1 MEFNL
6 GSEHLAIPNINELL
20 SDQERQARLLLMDE
34 IIMKGSPVKS
44 TELLDIDIICDL
56 DSKGVIVL
64 DEDGSVSVV
73 YPVSAL
79 PTPHKVKLKDG
90 RSFYAICAVDSL
102 GSAFAFEQNIVVSSS
117 CSYCQKPVS
126 VTVENGEISTSDPVN
141 IYVTHT
147 DLVGE
152 VNWAGNC

>member
-56 DSKGVIVL
+56 DSKGVIVR
-64 DEDGSVSVV
+64 DEDGSISVV

-117 CSYCQKPVS
+117 CSYCQKSVS

>member
-6 GSEHLAIPNINELL
+6 TSEHLAIPNINELL
-20 SDQERQARLLLMDE
+20 SDKERQARLLLME
-34 IIMKGSPVKS
+34 KIIMKGSPVKS
-44 TELLDIDIICDL
+44 TELLDIDILCAL
-56 DSKGVIVL
+56 ESKGVIVQ
-64 DEDGSVSVV
+64 DEYGSVSVV

-79 PTPHKVKLKDG
+79 PTPHKVKFNDG

-102 GSAFAFEQNIVVSSS
+102 GCAFVFEQNIVVSST
-117 CSYCQKPVS
+117 CSYCQKSVS
-126 VTVENGEISTSDPVN
+126 VTVENGEISSSDPES

>member
-1 MEFNL
+1 MKFNL
-6 GSEHLAIPNINELL
+6 ETELLAIPNINALL
-20 SDQERQARLLLMDE
+20 TDQERHARSLLMDK
-34 IIMKGSPVKS
+34 IIMHGIPVKPS
-44 TELLDIDIICDL
+44 EFQNNDLLQGL
-56 DSKGVIVL
+56 GSKGVIVQ

-90 RSFYAICAVDSL
+90 RSFFAICAVDSL
-102 GSAFAFEQNIVVSSS
+102 GSAFTFAQDIEVTSS

-126 VTVENGEISTSDPVN
+126 VAIKNVEISTFDPDT
-141 IYVTHT
+141 IFVTHT

-152 VNWAGNC
+152 VNWAGTC

>member
-6 GSEHLAIPNINELL
+6 ESEHIAIPNINELL
-20 SDQERQARLLLMDE
+20 SDQERQARLLLMAK

-44 TELLDIDIICDL
+44 TELQDTDIL
-56 DSKGVIVL
+56 RNLASKGIIVQ
-64 DEDGSVSVV
+64 DKDGSIRVV

-79 PTPHKVKLKDG
+79 PTSHKVTLKDG

-102 GSAFAFEQNIVVSSS
+102 GSAFVFQQDIVVSSL
-117 CSYCQKPVS
+117 CSYCQNPVS
-126 VTVENGEISTSDPVN
+126 VIVENGEISSSDPVDM
-141 IYVTHT
+141 YVTHT

>member
-6 GSEHLAIPNINELL
+6 GSEHLTIPNINELL

-56 DSKGVIVL
+56 DSKGVIVR

-117 CSYCQKPVS
+117 CSYCQKSVS

>member
-117 CSYCQKPVS
+117 CSYCQKSVS